1 MSQAWLHIIE
11 EHQRAHTNCF
21 LLCSSPLVKALQ
33 QFWQLGKLPDGQ
45 KETQR
50 DE

>member
-1 MSQAWLHIIE
+1 MAVRQKETKGHAPAVW
-11 EHQRAHTNCF
+11 
-21 LLCSSPLVKALQ
+21 LCSSPLLKALQ
-33 QFWQLGKLPDGQ
+33 QFWQLGKSPDGQ